1 MKSAWKLVALVIS
14 LLALLS
20 VCGSSGGDNNPPPPP
35 VSTHVWTWVSGSDG
49 VGQTGLYFTKGVAAP
64 GNRPGAR
71 WGAASW
77 IDSQDEIWL
86 FGGWYHNPW
95 GYAPGFNDLWK
106 YDGTNWT
113 WVSGSDSGDQAGIY
127 GTKGTA
133 DPSNVPGAR
142 VGAASWI
149 DSQGKLWL
157 FGGWG
162 LDSAN
167 IQGYLNDLWNY
178 DLVTQDWTWVSGS
191 DTGNQAGI
199 YGIKGTADPLNIP
212 GARDGAVSWIDSQ
225 GKLWLFGGSIGLYP
239 GMENESLNDLWS
251 YDPATQEWT
260 WVSGKDTV
268 NLAGIYGTKGTA
280 DPTNVPGARSG
291 AVSWI
296 DSQGKLW
303 LFGGLGIDSALW
315 QGPLNDL
322 WKYDP
327 TSLEWTWVSGG
338 NKIDQKG
345 TYGTKGTAA
354 PSNVPGAR
362 SGAVSWIDSQGK
374 LWLFG
379 GNGMDS
385 YSGHSYLNDMWNFD
399 PTTLEWV
406 WVSGSD
412 TGAQAGIY
420 GTRGTA
426 DLSNVPG
433 ARWRAVSWIDSQGKL
448 WLFGGLGWP
457 SSGGRGCLNDLW
469 QYFR

>member
-133 DPSNVPGAR
+133 DP
-142 VGAASWI
+142 
-149 DSQGKLWL
+149 
-157 FGGWG
+157 
-162 LDSAN
+162 
-167 IQGYLNDLWNY
+167 
-178 DLVTQDWTWVSGS
+178 
-191 DTGNQAGI
+191 
-199 YGIKGTADPLNIP
+199 
-212 GARDGAVSWIDSQ
+212 
-225 GKLWLFGGSIGLYP
+225 
-239 GMENESLNDLWS
+239 
-251 YDPATQEWT
+251 
-260 WVSGKDTV
+260 
-268 NLAGIYGTKGTA
+268 
-280 DPTNVPGARSG
+280 TNVPGARSG

-362 SGAVSWIDSQGK
+362 SGAVPWIDSQGK

-469 QYFR
+469 QYIR